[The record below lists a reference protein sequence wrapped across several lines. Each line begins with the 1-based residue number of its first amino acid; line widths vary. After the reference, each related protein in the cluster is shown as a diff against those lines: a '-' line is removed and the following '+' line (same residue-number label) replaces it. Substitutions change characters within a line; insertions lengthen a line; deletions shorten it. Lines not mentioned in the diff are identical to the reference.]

1 MQHSTDDIRAVLDR
15 MVRRLVAEYAPQRI
29 VLFGSH
35 ARGGTPGPD
44 SDIDL
49 LIVKDTPARFLDRWM
64 ETQSILTGTH
74 RAIPVDTL
82 VMTPQEVEE
91 RLSKKDP
98 FITQAFEKGEALYV
112 AGNS

>member
-49 LIVKDTPARFLDRWM
+49 LIVKDTPARFLDRM
-64 ETQSILTGTH
+64 TAVRKILSGTH
-74 RAIPVDTL
+74 RSIPVDAL
-82 VMTPQEVEE
+82 VLTKEEVKE
-91 RLSKKDP
+91 RLSIGDQ
-98 FITQAFEKGEALYV
+98 FVAQMIQKGEELYAV
-112 AGNS
+112 